1 MVHFSVPLDM
11 QDLLSIP
18 VYLAVV
24 SAVVI

>member
-11 QDLLSIP
+11 QDLLSIA